1 AKHGRGRLLRRRFAG
16 DQLLQ
21 RLEIP
26 VALLQRRGGRLE
38 ALVTAGRRLFDQ
50 SDDGLRALLRVVDP
64 LFPQL
69 HRIGQDALDL
79 DELVETERAAD
90 RVVQL
95 RRAVLE
101 QRAELVVGKEGAAGL
116 ERALPVERLER
127 ARLLSRRDDR
137 RLAVFQ
143 LVAGPPAAH
152 NERALTFDDELGA
165 DGAGTVVVQVAPA
178 VDPGLRATVPAEVAP
193 GQQELECL
201 GKARLPA
208 AVAADDER
216 EAGTGTER
224 ERGGRADSAEAA
236 DGDRRDVHAGRLAG
250 SLFVAPRPLRRRR
263 LDAVVE
269 EPRERFRAFQ
279 RGQEDER
286 PRFAVV
292 AGLIQ

>member
-1 AKHGRGRLLRRRFAG
+1 AADGTVGSTVRLVILECGLQQLRPLLRAPGAAAFQRAAGGMRLAQLADDVGSRVDVGRDEVRDLAKHGRGRLLRRRFAG

-193 GQQELECL
+193 GQQEL
-201 GKARLPA
+201 
-208 AVAADDER
+208 
-216 EAGTGTER
+216 
-224 ERGGRADSAEAA
+224 
-236 DGDRRDVHAGRLAG
+236 
-250 SLFVAPRPLRRRR
+250 
-263 LDAVVE
+263 
-269 EPRERFRAFQ
+269 
-279 RGQEDER
+279 
-286 PRFAVV
+286 
-292 AGLIQ
+292 